1 MGHALVEQAIR
12 LGIFKH
18 HAEYARKLREGI
30 HMTCG
35 SCTYF
40 RKDTAEKPSG
50 TCYRYPPTVIMDGDF
65 ERFIRPRVSENTPKC
80 GEYHC
85 GTPKTRVG

>member
-1 MGHALVEQAIR
+1 MESTIIEKAAK
-12 LGIFKH
+12 LGLFKH
-18 HAEYARKLREGI
+18 HAEYAAKLREALQ
-30 HMTCG
+30 MTCG

-40 RKDTAEKPSG
+40 RKDTPEKPAG
-50 TCYRYPPTVIMDGDF
+50 TCYRYPPTVVMDGDF

-85 GTPKTRVG
+85 GTTTSRVG